1 MVSIFTYGFEEAI
14 RSFEQEKVKLKSLTN
29 YSVLLDQAMHDNYIT
44 EKDKE
49 SLNEWRID
57 PANWGKSAN
66 ERTSASPQ
74 PEASATN

>member
-1 MVSIFTYGFEEAI
+1 
-14 RSFEQEKVKLKSLTN
+14 
-29 YSVLLDQAMHDNYIT
+29 MHDNYIT
-44 EKDKE
+44 EKDML